1 MTDEPETFAAAMKS
15 AKNMSVIYEGS
26 DILDRLVAA
35 HEREVGKLLMDNV
48 RLTASLVCEDNPHIA
63 KDLATANRM
72 IERKDATIAELKE
85 QLADAKRCADRY
97 ESELSNVATQ
107 CGHAKAQIAELKE
120 ALRRIAGSAQ
130 SCAGNIN
137 EQCDNNCRSCV
148 NYAANIARAA
158 LEKTEG
164 GKE

>member
-1 MTDEPETFAAAMKS
+1 MNEPNSPETPETFADAI
-15 AKNMSVIYEGS
+15 AKLRTFGAFPDQARIDAV
-26 DILDRLVAA
+26 VAA

-72 IERKDATIAELKE
+72 IERKDATIAELKHLNIE
-85 QLADAKRCADRY
+85 HC
-97 ESELSNVATQ
+97 
-107 CGHAKAQIAELKE
+107 E
-120 ALRRIAGSAQ
+120 ALRKIAGSAQ

-158 LEKTEG
+158 LEKTG
-164 GKE
+164 GAE